1 MLVYLMRRE
10 VELIFAAAK
19 FLNDPV
25 AYVPVSIHQQNG
37 LVALSFVLK
46 RSKRQLN
53 QTPSQIVWDLLCQSY
68 LACNYTEDKKNTI
81 YLMPLVRMDPSC

>member
-10 VELIFAAAK
+10 VELKFAAAK
-19 FLNDPV
+19 ILNDPV
-25 AYVPVSIHQQNG
+25 AYVPVSIHQQNS

-53 QTPSQIVWDLLCQSY
+53 QTP
-68 LACNYTEDKKNTI
+68 
-81 YLMPLVRMDPSC
+81 